1 MARPLHNW
9 QIKKKFREME
19 MSDKSPLFV
28 SALELLA
35 HATELYA
42 SGHPRKYKFVV
53 LHLANSIELL
63 LKDCLIDNGV
73 TIYKNPKETITIWG
87 SFDEL
92 EKLKI
97 AIPEKPVIELLIDDR
112 NTIQHRFGFPNAE
125 SVFYYLEQVVNFFNR
140 FLDEQYKVKLV
151 EALTPHLTKENLALI
166 GLVEDDYSHL
176 KKLFQL
182 SPEAAVQQAYAMVEA
197 KLREKIPYEKL
208 QRTSN
213 RPLFA
218 HEIIRLLAREEI
230 LPNELAR
237 EFEHFRTVRNQA
249 AHGASDKISKA
260 ELEIALKSA
269 MNVLVILDKTN
280 PTEIFASD
288 ESSASQA

>member
-1 MARPLHNW
+1 
-9 QIKKKFREME
+9 

-53 LHLANSIELL
+53 LHLANSVELL
-63 LKDCLIDNGV
+63 LKDCLIDNGI

-92 EKLKI
+92 EKLGIK
-97 AIPEKPVIELLIDDR
+97 IPEKPVIELLVDDR

-151 EALTPHLTKENLALI
+151 EALTPHLSKENLALI

-208 QRTSN
+208 RSTTT

-218 HEIIRLLAREEI
+218 NDIIRLMAKKDIISAEI
-230 LPNELAR
+230 AR
-237 EFEHFRTVRNQA
+237 EFERFRMIRNQA
-249 AHGASDKISKA
+249 AHGASDKVSKA
-260 ELEIALKSA
+260 ELEAALKSA
-269 MNVLVILDKTN
+269 MSVLEILDKIN
-280 PTEIFASD
+280 PVEIFDSSD
-288 ESSASQA
+288 ESVVSKA